1 MKGQW
6 RDIQI
11 TNINFK
17 AKTQDLNIWKG
28 EGWVVG
34 VLAWVRTQVE
44 LFFFFFWFYCRKAM
58 GLYVWACVSVLFPR
72 IEPVGKPYREV
83 CLQTKL

>member
-1 MKGQW
+1 MSADLNERAMAGY
-6 RDIQI
+6 IQI

-44 LFFFFFWFYCRKAM
+44 LFWVFFFFF
-58 GLYVWACVSVLFPR
+58 LVLLPQSDGIVR
-72 IEPVGKPYREV
+72 LGV
-83 CLQTKL
+83 CECFIS